1 LDLRLACRCRA
12 QPKQQ
17 KSRVAI
23 SHMANEQ
30 PSQTWK
36 SWLALG
42 VAIALTAIVQLT
54 TNASA
59 VGEFSDPYTVI
70 AETGLSPHP
79 QLVSPCAYR
88 FVSPM
93 LAGGVARA
101 YDVSIGDGFFIVSM
115 ATSVTL
121 LWLTCYLAMRVGA
134 SFAGGLTAMTVIALS
149 IGHLKNNLYFN
160 NSMEGV
166 TQVLMIGWCLAMF
179 ARRWITATI
188 LCVVGLCTR
197 ELFLIP
203 SALLCGQLAF
213 SWWQTRSCA
222 TGSASASTLDMTF
235 SAVKASRIPSIWRN
249 PSLYRLAAAAI
260 LTAAAFI
267 LPRLLIPVAATIQL
281 IDPLYDASWFS
292 KLLQVPLNWKRD
304 LNLMIGIL
312 SYSLP
317 VLMLMT
323 RERWRLIWQRL
334 KPFQSAG
341 VAYCGLWL
349 LLTLW
354 GGTDLYRYVTYLFLP
369 LTFVLAAMF
378 ADHRS
383 SPRFAEI
390 ILALVAT
397 AIHNKI
403 FSHIPA
409 IADNVDVYLDF
420 WPAFEDR
427 LNAAAAVRFAQIA
440 GFLLAAFGLR
450 WTWSRWSQANDTA
463 PGDQSHPPLRR
474 AA

>member
-1 LDLRLACRCRA
+1 
-12 QPKQQ
+12 
-17 KSRVAI
+17 
-23 SHMANEQ
+23 MADQ
-30 PSQTWK
+30 HSQETRK
-36 SWLALG
+36 SWLALAI
-42 VAIALTAIVQLT
+42 AIALTATIQAT

-93 LAGGVARA
+93 LAGGAARA
-101 YDVSIGDGFFIVSM
+101 YGVSTSDGFFIVSM
-115 ATSVTL
+115 AASVAL

-134 SFAGGLTAMTVIALS
+134 SFAGGLTAMAVIALS

-166 TQVLMIGWCLAMF
+166 TQVLLIGWCLAMF
-179 ARRWITATI
+179 ARRWLLATI

-203 SALLCGQLAF
+203 SALLCGQLALA
-213 SWWQTRSCA
+213 WWQTRQR
-222 TGSASASTLDMTF
+222 STL
-235 SAVKASRIPSIWRN
+235 VRLSITGG
-249 PSLYRLAAAAI
+249 
-260 LTAAAFI
+260 LTAAAFV

-281 IDPLYDASWFS
+281 IDPLYDESWFS

-304 LNLMIGIL
+304 LNLLIGIA

-317 VLMLMT
+317 ALMLVT
-323 RERWRLIWQRL
+323 RERWRLAWQRL
-334 KPFQSAG
+334 APFRSAG

-378 ADHRS
+378 AHRRS
-383 SPRFAEI
+383 SPRFAEVM
-390 ILALVAT
+390 LALVAT
-397 AIHNKI
+397 AVHNKI
-403 FSHIPA
+403 ASHIPA

-427 LNAAAAVRFAQIA
+427 LNAAAGLRLAQI
-440 GFLLAAFGLR
+440 GGCLLAAWALR
-450 WTWSRWSQANDTA
+450 WALSRWSTA
-463 PGDQSHPPLRR
+463 TDSAAPDQSHPPLRR

>member
-1 LDLRLACRCRA
+1 MTTD
-12 QPKQQ
+12 QSQQ
-17 KSRVAI
+17 
-23 SHMANEQ
+23 H
-30 PSQTWK
+30 WK

-42 VAIALTAIVQLT
+42 VAIALTAIIQLT

-101 YDVSIGDGFFIVSM
+101 DGVAIGEGFFIVSM
-115 ATSVTL
+115 AASVAL
-121 LWLTCYLAMRVGA
+121 LWLTCYLPVRVGA
-134 SFAGGLTAMTVIALS
+134 SFAGGLIAMTVIALS

-203 SALLCGQLAF
+203 SALLCSQLAF
-213 SWWQTRSCA
+213 AWWQTRSCA
-222 TGSASASTLDMTF
+222 TGSASASTLDTF
-235 SAVKASRIPSIWRN
+235 SAVKASHIPSIWRD
-249 PSLYRLAAAAI
+249 PTLYRLAAAAI
-260 LTAAAFI
+260 LTAAAFL

-281 IDPLYDASWFS
+281 IDPLYDANWFS

-304 LNLMIGIL
+304 LNLMIGIA

-317 VLMLMT
+317 VLLLMT
-323 RERWRLIWQRL
+323 RERWRLTWQRL
-334 KPFQSAG
+334 RPFQTAG

-369 LTFVLAAMF
+369 LTFILAAMF

-383 SPRFAEI
+383 TPRFAEI

-409 IADNVDVYLDF
+409 IADNVDIYLDF

-427 LNAAAAVRFAQIA
+427 LNVAAGLRLAQIA
-440 GFLLAAFGLR
+440 GFLLAAFALR
-450 WTWSRWSQANDTA
+450 WTLSRWSKATDTA
-463 PGDQSHPPLRR
+463 RIDQSHPPLRR